1 MARLAIGLRNNSC
14 LSPLKHQQLR
24 RVPASA
30 IFLRAPARPYSSA
43 HSQTAYQEAHT
54 PPPPPPT
61 YRKRS
66 LFGRILGFSVIAIG
80 SFTLGIITNPD
91 VFKMHASLSSIPSD
105 QETNS
110 LYTPPDEV
118 SKEIND
124 FIDTHPLSVSLRADP
139 KYIESRPHMKY
150 PAELRA
156 HSLTGGTLTGPG
168 RIVVPPFA
176 WNTEDGSS
184 FISIFYLG
192 SDLCGHPG
200 IVHGGLLATLL
211 DEGLA
216 RTCFPA
222 LPNKVGVTAN
232 LNIDYR
238 NPAPAGAF
246 FVMRAKTTKVDG
258 RKAWVE
264 GWIESLPDDGSEPVK
279 YVEAKALFIEPKN
292 AALIPR
298 LYKVT

>member
-1 MARLAIGLRNNSC
+1 MARMAIGIRHNYSM
-14 LSPLKHQQLR
+14 SPSRYQLLR
-24 RVPASA
+24 RVPASVRL
-30 IFLRAPARPYSSA
+30 LRAPARSYSSA
-43 HSQTAYQEAHT
+43 QSQSAFQE
-54 PPPPPPT
+54 PPPPT

-66 LFGRILGFSVIAIG
+66 LFGRILGFSAIAIS
-80 SFTLGIITNPD
+80 SFFLGIITNPD
-91 VFKMHASLSSIPSD
+91 VFKMHSSIVSIPSD
-105 QETNS
+105 EETNS

-124 FIDTHPLSVSLRADP
+124 FINTHPLSVSLRADP
-139 KYIESRPHMKY
+139 RYTESRPHMKY
-150 PAELRA
+150 PAELRS
-156 HSLTGGTLTGPG
+156 HSLTGGTLSGPG

-184 FISIFYLG
+184 FVSIFYLG
-192 SDLCGHPG
+192 SDLSGHPG

-216 RTCFPA
+216 RTCFSV

-238 NPAPAGAF
+238 SPAPAGSF

-264 GWIESLPDDGSEPVK
+264 GWIESLPDDGSEPTK